1 MAAGLPGGT
10 VMLQQPGSPFALQPQ
25 PATIAAQPFALQPFP
40 PVQLPPQGGQPH
52 MQMYSL

>member
-25 PATIAAQPFALQPFP
+25 PFALQPFP
-40 PVQLPPQGGQPH
+40 PAQLPPQGGQPH